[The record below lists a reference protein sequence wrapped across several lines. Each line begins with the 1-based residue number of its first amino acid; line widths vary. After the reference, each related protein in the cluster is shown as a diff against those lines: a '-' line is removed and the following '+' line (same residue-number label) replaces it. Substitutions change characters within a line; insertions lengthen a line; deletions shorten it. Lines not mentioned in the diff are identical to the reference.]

1 MLHVSVE
8 SSVYLTDMWY
18 LVIYEDDGNWRVL
31 AEDEIRPIFPDED
44 EDEEVQIGDIVSAL
58 WIPNGKYYDAKV
70 VQIGADRNVLMKE
83 RMRLEKAKK
92 NEGKETGKEAPKVQ
106 QKRKNLESPGD
117 GQKKKKTG
125 SQVRSTKGSEQKEKE
140 KEEKKKK
147 KEEEQTRQKFLLE
160 ARKAQAALR
169 WTPSRPNQEEGVEIV
184 SPQNG
189 IFRPEPLR
197 RTSESSTTNRLT
209 PSEPDV
215 TVASPQFAVSTSD
228 PIHRSSPSSACLTP
242 PAHETVPARINT
254 GNAVCTL
261 ESVHRTSPPSTTRPT
276 PARINAVTGNAFCTP
291 EPVQQS
297 RPPSTTR
304 PTPPAHE
311 TPARNSAGGP
321 NHISSEPRRGL
332 HFQSAIGDS
341 SGDEADDNEED
352 DAPSVSSN
360 RCCREQ
366 LLEIKALRKRL
377 EKAHRRLNIAC
388 ECYTLDLV

>member
-1 MLHVSVE
+1 
-8 SSVYLTDMWY
+8 MWY
-18 LVIYEDDGNWRVL
+18 LVIYEDDGNLRVL

-70 VQIGADRNVLMKE
+70 VQIGADRNVLMKG

-125 SQVRSTKGSEQKEKE
+125 SQVRSTKGSEQKEME

-147 KEEEQTRQKFLLE
+147 KEEEQTRQKFVLE

-169 WTPSRPNQEEGVEIV
+169 WTPSQPNQEEGVEIV

-189 IFRPEPLR
+189 IFRPKPLR

-215 TVASPQFAVSTSD
+215 TVVSPQFSVSTSD
-228 PIHRSSPSSACLTP
+228 PIHRSSPSSPCLTP

-276 PARINAVTGNAFCTP
+276 PARINAVTSNAF
-291 EPVQQS
+291 
-297 RPPSTTR
+297 
-304 PTPPAHE
+304 
-311 TPARNSAGGP
+311 
-321 NHISSEPRRGL
+321 
-332 HFQSAIGDS
+332 
-341 SGDEADDNEED
+341 
-352 DAPSVSSN
+352 
-360 RCCREQ
+360 
-366 LLEIKALRKRL
+366 
-377 EKAHRRLNIAC
+377 
-388 ECYTLDLV
+388 